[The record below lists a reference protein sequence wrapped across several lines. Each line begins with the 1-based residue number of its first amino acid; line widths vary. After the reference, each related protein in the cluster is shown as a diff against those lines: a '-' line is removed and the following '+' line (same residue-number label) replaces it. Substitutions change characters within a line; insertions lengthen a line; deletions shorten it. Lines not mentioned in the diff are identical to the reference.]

1 MLIILSV
8 TLTSII
14 CSKREEIIILTA
26 GTRVPLG
33 EATVFVGGI
42 YLDRLF
48 WLGKMKPQGH

>member
-33 EATVFVGGI
+33 EATVFVEEYILTGCFGWG
-42 YLDRLF
+42 R
-48 WLGKMKPQGH
+48 